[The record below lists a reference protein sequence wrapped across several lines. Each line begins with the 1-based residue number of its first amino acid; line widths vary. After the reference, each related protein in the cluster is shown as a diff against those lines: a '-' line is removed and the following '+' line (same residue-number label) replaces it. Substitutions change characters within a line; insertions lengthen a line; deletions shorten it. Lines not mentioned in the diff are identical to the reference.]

1 MARVITSFVVLGVL
15 AIAAA
20 WLAERPGVVAL
31 NWQGYRIETTLALTV
46 IAVGLLMAAAALLY
60 RVWRWTRRGPLVL
73 GQARQER
80 RRRQGQLALTQGMVA
95 VAAGDRSASLR
106 FARRAENLLD
116 DLPLTMLLSAQAA
129 QLNGDDQAA
138 KRYFATML
146 ERPEMEFLGLRGLM
160 AMATR
165 AGNSESAL
173 SLARRAFLLRPS
185 TPWVLTALFDLEA
198 RSGHWV
204 EAGRM
209 ADLAV
214 KHKVIT
220 PEEGQRRK
228 AITLQMRARAA
239 DAAGRAGEAQKLS
252 LEAVENDA
260 HLVPAVAL
268 AARSLLANGK
278 RRRAAHLIE
287 ATWVHHPDAGLADIY
302 GQVYANEKSA
312 RRIQRFEK
320 LAAQRPSHP
329 ESTLA
334 LAEAAIAAERWELA
348 RRQLE
353 PLAADDADERVC
365 RLMAKLEEGE
375 RGPAYARTWLERAA
389 AAPGGPRWVC
399 GTCARH
405 FADWSAHCAHCHTF
419 DSLNWERPEGPHV
432 LDTAMPLPEY
442 ETLQV
447 HPHIHA
453 DRGHGDH
460 ERARG
465 EATDEAMDD
474 DLAATAEAPG
484 PIVTDNVGVTDKV
497 GAQRAP

>member
-46 IAVGLLMAAAALLY
+46 IVVALLMVVAALLY

-80 RRRQGQLALTQGMVA
+80 RQRQGQLALTQGMVA
-95 VAAGDRSASLR
+95 VAAGDRTASLR

-138 KRYFATML
+138 KRYFASML

-160 AMATR
+160 ALATR

-198 RSGHWV
+198 GSGHWV

-220 PEEGQRRK
+220 AEEGQRRK

-239 DAAGRAGEAQKLS
+239 DAAGRAGEARKLS

-260 HLVPAVAL
+260 HLIPAVAL

-287 ATWVHHPDAGLADIY
+287 ETWVHHPGADLANIY
-302 GQVYANEKSA
+302 GQVYANEKTA
-312 RRIQRFEK
+312 RRMQRFEK
-320 LAAQRPSHP
+320 LAAQRPSDP

-348 RRQLE
+348 RRHLE
-353 PLAADDADERVC
+353 PMATDDADERVC

-389 AAPGGPRWVC
+389 AAPEGPRWVC
-399 GTCARH
+399 GTCARD
-405 FADWSAHCAHCHTF
+405 FTDWSAHCPHCRAF
-419 DSLNWERPEGPHV
+419 DSLNWERPGGPRA
-432 LDTAMPLPEY
+432 LGAAMGLSDY

-447 HPHIHA
+447 HPPVHSDDEGA
-453 DRGHGDH
+453 EG
-460 ERARG
+460 
-465 EATDEAMDD
+465 EAMDD

-484 PIVTDNVGVTDKV
+484 PIPAEEVGAAKEV
-497 GAQRAP
+497 GAQRVP

>member
-1 MARVITSFVVLGVL
+1 MARVISSFVVLGVL
-15 AIAAA
+15 AVAAA

-31 NWQGYRIETTLALTV
+31 NWQGYRIETTLALVVIV
-46 IAVGLLMAAAALLY
+46 IALLMVLAALSY
-60 RVWRWTRRGPLVL
+60 RVWRWTRRGPFIL

-95 VAAGDRSASLR
+95 VAAGDRNASLR

-160 AMATR
+160 ALATR

-198 RSGHWV
+198 HSGHWV

-220 PEEGQRRK
+220 AEDGRRRK
-228 AITLQMRARAA
+228 AITLQMRARLA
-239 DAAGRAGEAQKLS
+239 DAAGRAREAQKLS

-287 ATWVHHPDAGLADIY
+287 ETWVHHPDAGLAEIY

-312 RRIQRFEK
+312 RRMQRFEK
-320 LAAQRPSHP
+320 LAAQRPADP

-334 LAEAAIAAERWELA
+334 LAGAAIAAERWEPA
-348 RRQLE
+348 RRHLE
-353 PLAADDADERVC
+353 PLATDHADERVC

-389 AAPGGPRWVC
+389 NAPQGPRWVC
-399 GTCARH
+399 GACTRD
-405 FADWSAHCAHCHTF
+405 FTDWSAHCPHCRTF
-419 DSLNWERPEGPHV
+419 DSLNWQPPEGPHV
-432 LDTAMPLPEY
+432 LGAAMPFSEY

-447 HPHIHA
+447 RPQDHTDH
-453 DRGHGDH
+453 GHTDH
-460 ERARG
+460 ERAQ
-465 EATDEAMDD
+465 DEAAKEAADD

-484 PIVTDNVGVTDKV
+484 PIAPEEVS
-497 GAQRAP
+497 AQRAP

>member
-1 MARVITSFVVLGVL
+1 MPRVIASFVVLGAL

-31 NWQGYRIETTLALTV
+31 NWQGYRIETTLALAV
-46 IAVGLLMAAAALLY
+46 IVVALLMLIAALLY

-95 VAAGDRSASLR
+95 VAAGDGNAALG

-146 ERPEMEFLGLRGLM
+146 EQPEMEFLGLRGLM
-160 AMATR
+160 ALATR

-220 PEEGQRRK
+220 QEEGQRRK
-228 AITLQMRARAA
+228 AITLQERATAA
-239 DAAGRAGEAQKLS
+239 DEAGRTGEAQKLS

-260 HLVPAVAL
+260 HLVAAVAL
-268 AARSLLANGK
+268 AARSLLTNGK

-287 ATWVHHPDAGLADIY
+287 ETWVHHPGADLANIY
-302 GQVYANEKSA
+302 GQVYANEKTA
-312 RRIQRFEK
+312 RRIQRFEH
-320 LAAQRPSHP
+320 LAAQRPSDP
-329 ESTLA
+329 ESALA
-334 LAEAAIAAERWELA
+334 LADAAIDAEHWELA
-348 RRQLE
+348 RKQLE
-353 PLAADDADERVC
+353 PLATDDADERVC
-365 RLMAKLEEGE
+365 QLMAKLEEAE

-389 AAPGGPRWVC
+389 AAPQGPHWVC
-399 GTCARH
+399 GTCVRH
-405 FADWSAHCAHCHTF
+405 FADWSAHCPHCRAF
-419 DSLNWERPEGPHV
+419 DSLNWERPEGPRA
-432 LDTAMPLPEY
+432 LGAAMPLSEY
-442 ETLQV
+442 EAL
-447 HPHIHA
+447 HLRPHI
-453 DRGHGDH
+453 HGDH
-460 ERARG
+460 ERA
-465 EATDEAMDD
+465 EDEALDD

-484 PIVTDNVGVTDKV
+484 PVVTEEA
-497 GAQRAP
+497 GAPRAP

>member
-1 MARVITSFVVLGVL
+1 MFRVITSFVVLGIL
-15 AIAAA
+15 AVGAA

-31 NWQGYRIETTLALTV
+31 NWQGYRIETTLAFAV
-46 IAVGLLMAAAALLY
+46 IVVVLLMVVAALLY
-60 RVWRWTRRGPLVL
+60 RVWRWTRRGPHIL
-73 GQARQER
+73 GQSRQER

-95 VAAGDRSASLR
+95 VAAGDRTASLR
-106 FARRAENLLD
+106 FARQAENLLD

-138 KRYFATML
+138 KRYFASML

-165 AGNSESAL
+165 VGNSESAL
-173 SLARRAFLLRPS
+173 SLARRAFQLRPS

-209 ADLAV
+209 VDLAV

-220 PEEGQRRK
+220 PEVGHRRK
-228 AITLQMRARAA
+228 AITLQERATAA
-239 DAAGRAGEAQKLS
+239 DGAGRAGEAQKLA

-260 HLVPAVAL
+260 HLLPAAAL

-287 ATWVHHPDAGLADIY
+287 DTWVHNPSADLADIY
-302 GQVYANEKSA
+302 GQLYANEKTA
-312 RRIQRFEK
+312 RRIQRFEN
-320 LAAQRPSHP
+320 LAAQRPSDP

-334 LAEAAIAAERWELA
+334 LAETAIAAERWELA
-348 RRQLE
+348 RRTLE
-353 PLAADDADERVC
+353 PLATDDADERVC

-375 RGPAYARTWLERAA
+375 RGPEYARTWLERAA
-389 AAPGGPRWVC
+389 AAPQGPCWVC

-405 FADWSAHCAHCHTF
+405 FADWSAHCPHCRTF
-419 DSLNWERPEGPHV
+419 DSLSWERPEASRGLGV
-432 LDTAMPLPEY
+432 AMPLSEY
-442 ETLQV
+442 ETLKAQS
-447 HPHIHA
+447 
-453 DRGHGDH
+453 DGDH
-460 ERARG
+460 GRAA
-465 EATDEAMDD
+465 EAAADD
-474 DLAATAEAPG
+474 DLATTAEAPG
-484 PIVTDNVGVTDKV
+484 RTASDNLGGGGEV
-497 GAQRAP
+497 GAQRAS